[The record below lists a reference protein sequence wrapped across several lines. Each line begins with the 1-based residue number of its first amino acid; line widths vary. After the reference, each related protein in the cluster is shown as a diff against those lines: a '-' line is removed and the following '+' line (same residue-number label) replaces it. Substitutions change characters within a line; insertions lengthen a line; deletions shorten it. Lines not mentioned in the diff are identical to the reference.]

1 MGLIAAAI
9 GIVELLLLQ
18 LHAIAPELEG
28 WSQEDSTVVVLR
40 WLNDGGD
47 NTALQ
52 NEEDLSSSHVA
63 FVLHLHFAFSAR

>member
-1 MGLIAAAI
+1 M
-9 GIVELLLLQ
+9 LQ

-28 WSQEDSTVVVLR
+28 WSQEGSTVVVLR
-40 WLNDGGD
+40 WLNDGGG

-52 NEEDLSSSHVA
+52 NEDLSSSHVA